1 MGAGMFFKRLKKG
14 KRGLAKLLCV
24 GAVSLLLFGCGQ
36 RQNWVMFR
44 GEQGKGATS
53 TTLNPPLGTKWK
65 LKLQEHGERAYAFNN
80 PVVLEDTIYF
90 GSTDGNVYAL
100 DIESGYMRWVY
111 KTTGAINSVP
121 YADDERVYVG
131 SNNGK
136 LYALSQKDGREVWSF
151 QADSTIQ
158 STIIRYENSIIFVSD
173 GGNVYSLEP
182 ETGREQWRL
191 PNPVWYYFTFQV
203 YDNVIYFAPG
213 PVDRPH
219 SMGAWD
225 ISTKSYLWILDTAL
239 FDAVWYSFPAIEGDY
254 LYFSTM
260 DPYVDHWELDYYAFD
275 RKTGKQIWKH
285 SDFAVWPYRGMYDQ
299 QQLFEQYLRRLDN
312 LAHSLWNNL
321 VIYTS
326 GDSIVRALDKKTGK
340 PVWER
345 EFNTIT
351 TSAPTVAGNYV
362 YFGID
367 GTGPEGY
374 GDPPKIVCL
383 SARTGKKMWEMD
395 IDGRL
400 LSAPVIAQDWM
411 IFGTDTNHFYVLE
424 ALF

>member
-1 MGAGMFFKRLKKG
+1 LKESMKRTAA
-14 KRGLAKLLCV
+14 R
-24 GAVSLLLFGCGQ
+24 GAVFLFIILCTLLAASGCGQ
-36 RQNWVMFR
+36 RKNWVMFR
-44 GEQGKGATS
+44 GENGRGATS
-53 TTLNPPLGTKWK
+53 TTLTPPLGIKWK
-65 LKLQEHGERAYAFNN
+65 LKLQDREERAYAFNN

-90 GSTDGNVYAL
+90 GSTDGNIYAL

-121 YADDERVYVG
+121 YADDSRVYVG
-131 SNNGK
+131 SNDGK
-136 LYALSQKDGREVWSF
+136 LYALSQKDGSKDWSF

-158 STIIRYENSIIFVSD
+158 STIIKDRDSIMFVSD
-173 GGNVYSLEP
+173 GGHVYSLDP
-182 ETGREQWRL
+182 ETGREQYTI
-191 PNPVWYYFTFQV
+191 PNPIWFYFTFQV

-225 ISTKSYLWILDTAL
+225 IESRSYLWLLDTAL
-239 FDAVWYSFPAIEGDY
+239 FDAVWYSFPAIEGDL

-260 DPYVDHWELDYYAFD
+260 NPFLDYWELKYYAFH
-275 RKTGKQIWKH
+275 RKTGQQVW
-285 SDFAVWPYRGMYDQ
+285 SYADYAVWPYGQPLDTRL
-299 QQLFEQYLRRLDN
+299 LFEQYMRLLDY
-312 LAHSLWNNL
+312 LAPSLWQDL

-326 GDSIVRALDKKTGK
+326 GDSVVRALDRKTGQLT
-340 PVWER
+340 WEHQ
-345 EFNTIT
+345 FDTIT
-351 TSAPTVAGNYV
+351 TSAPTVAGDYI

-367 GTGPEGY
+367 GTGGGY
-374 GDPPKIVCL
+374 FKESPKVVCL
-383 SARTGKKMWEMD
+383 SARTGRKMWEMD

-400 LSAPVIAQDWM
+400 LSAPVIAQNWM

>member
-1 MGAGMFFKRLKKG
+1 
-14 KRGLAKLLCV
+14 
-24 GAVSLLLFGCGQ
+24 
-36 RQNWVMFR
+36 
-44 GEQGKGATS
+44 
-53 TTLNPPLGTKWK
+53 LGIKWK
-65 LKLQEHGERAYAFNN
+65 LKLQERRETAYAFNN
-80 PVVLEDTIYF
+80 PVVLDDTIYF

-121 YADDERVYVG
+121 FADSERVYIG
-131 SNNGK
+131 SNDGK
-136 LYALSQKDGREVWSF
+136 LYALDQETGREEWSF

-158 STIIRYENSIIFVSD
+158 STIINYEDHIIFVSD
-173 GGNVYSLEP
+173 GGNVYAVEP
-182 ETGREQWRL
+182 ETGKEQFRL

-203 YDNVIYFAPG
+203 YENVIYFAPG
-213 PVDRPH
+213 PPERPH

-225 ISTKSYLWILDTAL
+225 MSTDSYLWLLETDL
-239 FDAVWYSFPAIEGDY
+239 FDAVWYSFPALDGDF

-260 DPYVDHWELDYYAFD
+260 DPYMDFWELDYYAFD
-275 RKTGKQIWKH
+275 RNTGRQIWRY
-285 SDFAVWPYRGMYDQ
+285 STLSVWPYFNNYNPQ
-299 QQLFEQYLRRLDN
+299 ELFESYMRLLDYL
-312 LAHSLWNNL
+312 APSLWNNL

-326 GDSIVRALDKKTGK
+326 GDSKVRALDKKDGDLI
-340 PVWER
+340 WER
-345 EFNTIT
+345 EFDTIT
-351 TSAPTVAGNYV
+351 TSAPTVAGDFV

-367 GTGPEGY
+367 GRGEMF

-383 SARTGKKMWEMD
+383 SARTGKLMWEME

>member
-1 MGAGMFFKRLKKG
+1 MGRRALFV
-14 KRGLAKLLCV
+14 KLCCIC
-24 GAVSLLLFGCGQ
+24 AVSFIFFGCGQ
-36 RQNWVMFR
+36 RKNWVMFR

-80 PVVLEDTIYF
+80 PVVLDETIYF

-111 KTTGAINSVP
+111 KTTGAVNSVP

-136 LYALSQKDGREVWSF
+136 LYALSQQNGQEVWSF

-158 STIIRYENSIIFVSD
+158 STIIRHKNSIIFVSD

-182 ETGREQWRL
+182 QTGKEQWRL

-260 DPYVDHWELDYYAFD
+260 DPYHTHWELDYYAFD

-285 SDFAVWPYRGMYDQ
+285 SDFAAWPFRGVYDQ
-299 QQLFEQYLRRLDN
+299 QALFEQYMRLLDY
-312 LAHSLWNNL
+312 LAPSLWNNL

-345 EFNTIT
+345 EFDTIT

-367 GTGPEGY
+367 GTGRTGFGE
-374 GDPPKIVCL
+374 PPKIVCL